1 MEQEQLSPS
10 CDQET
15 FARVWRRVMPEDRAD
30 CPFVLP
36 AALPA
41 PDPSGREEPGP
52 ARPCL
57 EPASA
62 GSGAR
67 LQQYID
73 RALAGWRSYRALAR
87 RIPGAPGRRLAA
99 LAEGERRLARRLSA
113 AYFLLSGVRY
123 WPAGGPDRP
132 SPLPADAALRE
143 RFLEE
148 RRLSA
153 ASRAAAEGCGDPCL
167 GALFQELAAG
177 AEDRA
182 RAVWEVVEAL

>member
-1 MEQEQLSPS
+1 M
-10 CDQET
+10 
-15 FARVWRRVMPEDRAD
+15 
-30 CPFVLP
+30 
-36 AALPA
+36 
-41 PDPSGREEPGP
+41 
-52 ARPCL
+52 
-57 EPASA
+57 
-62 GSGAR
+62 
-67 LQQYID
+67 
-73 RALAGWRSYRALAR
+73 
-87 RIPGAPGRRLAA
+87 
-99 LAEGERRLARRLSA
+99 
-113 AYFLLSGVRY
+113 RY